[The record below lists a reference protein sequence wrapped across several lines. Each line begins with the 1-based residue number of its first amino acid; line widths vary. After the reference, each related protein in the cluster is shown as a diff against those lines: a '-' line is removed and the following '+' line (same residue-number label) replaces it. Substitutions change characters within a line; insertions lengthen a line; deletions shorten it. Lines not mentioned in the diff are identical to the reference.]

1 MASKLEQY
9 LSYRTTL
16 GYTNRVPRVAFYAF
30 DHYLTKNKID
40 KHELFQ
46 PSFFLEFRKNM
57 KQDPKT
63 INKFFSAL
71 RGFFQFLVRHD
82 YYEQNP
88 LQDIPPL
95 PERAFVPFVLSPLQ
109 IDQLLAAIS
118 KDIRKTPR
126 YLIFDMAVYLVIVL
140 LARCGMRISEP
151 LRILKSHYRPEEG
164 TIYIEKTKFK
174 KDRLIPVPKA
184 VLMEIENYLAVRNTL
199 TPLDQNPFLFA
210 GRKQKGLTRYHICP
224 VFQKALKDIGLDRQ
238 RKILGDITFGA
249 PNPHSLRHSF
259 AINTLNGIKKRGKS
273 PQHALPV
280 LATYMGHARFQYTGA
295 YLKVSDP
302 KDVQG
307 LIDFSKS
314 QLDVI

>member
-1 MASKLEQY
+1 MKVGGHLAAFLPFLH
-9 LSYRTTL
+9 LSY
-16 GYTNRVPRVAFYAF
+16 
-30 DHYLTKNKID
+30 TK
-40 KHELFQ
+40 
-46 PSFFLEFRKNM
+46 PSFPLSKRKIPGVWG
-57 KQDPKT
+57 QSPQL
-63 INKFFSAL
+63 F
-71 RGFFQFLVRHD
+71 
-82 YYEQNP
+82 NP
-88 LQDIPPL
+88 TSSHL
-95 PERAFVPFVLSPLQ
+95 PTRN
-109 IDQLLAAIS
+109 
-118 KDIRKTPR
+118 
-126 YLIFDMAVYLVIVL
+126 
-140 LARCGMRISEP
+140 SEEP
-151 LRILKSHYRPEEG
+151 
-164 TIYIEKTKFK
+164 
-174 KDRLIPVPKA
+174 LIPVPKA